1 MLRKYLKE
9 RKSFLQK
16 TIRQCRQW
24 LEKAPYGKLRIS
36 CSRKHTAF
44 FHNRSIKGRD
54 EVRLSTENDYPL
66 IQKLAKKDYFQKL
79 IPVAEEE
86 LRSIDNLLRIKESQ
100 TLANVFSL
108 LHPERKKLITPL
120 EDTREKVLKQWIDIP
135 SPPSEPRKGSYY
147 IPTERGEYVRSKNEY
162 LIANALFH
170 SGIPYKYEF
179 PYTAVNDVILH
190 PDFYVK
196 NISTGQEFFW
206 EHFGMMD
213 NPDYVMKSFLY
224 KISLYQA
231 GGIILGKNLIATFSG
246 GKNELD
252 MDTVSMIINEFLA

>member
-1 MLRKYLKE
+1 MLRKYLKA

-24 LEKAPYGKLRIS
+24 LEKAPRGKLRIS
-36 CSRKHTAF
+36 CSRGSASF
-44 FHNRSIKGRD
+44 FHNRSDKGKD
-54 EVRLSTENDYPL
+54 EVRLYEGKDYPL
-66 IQKLAKKDYFQKL
+66 IQKLVRKDYYRRI

-86 LRSIDNLLRIKESQ
+86 LKTVERLLRMKESQ
-100 TLANVFSL
+100 TLANVFPK
-108 LHPERKKLITPL
+108 LHPLRRKIVSPI
-120 EDTREKVLKQWIDIP
+120 EETREEALKKWIDIP
-135 SPPSEPRKGSYY
+135 TPPSEPRTGSYF
-147 IPTERGEYVRSKNEY
+147 IPTERGEYVRSRNEY

-170 SGIPYKYEF
+170 AGIPYKYEF
-179 PYTAVNDVILH
+179 PYTAVNDVVLH
-190 PDFYVK
+190 PDFYVR

-213 NPDYVMKSFLY
+213 NPDYVVKSFMY

-252 MDTVSMIINEFLA
+252 MDSVTMMIDEYLV

>member
-16 TIRQCRQW
+16 TIKQCRQW
-24 LEKAPYGKLRIS
+24 LDKAPNGRLRIS
-36 CSRKHTAF
+36 CSRGSVSFYRAGERYK
-44 FHNRSIKGRD
+44 K
-54 EVRLSTENDYPL
+54 EVRLSKDKDYSL
-66 IQKLAKKDYFQKL
+66 ILRLAKKDYYQKL
-79 IPVAEEE
+79 IPVAEKE
-86 LRSIDNLLRIKESQ
+86 LESVDNLLCLKEKQ
-100 TLANVFSL
+100 TLANVIASF
-108 LHPERKKLITPL
+108 HPERRKLISSI
-120 EDTREKVLKQWIDIP
+120 EETRENALNKWIDIP
-135 SPPSEPRKGSYY
+135 TPITEPRKGSYY

-170 SGIPYKYEF
+170 AGIPYKYEF

-196 NISTGQEFFW
+196 NINTGQEFFW

-213 NPDYVMKSFLY
+213 NPDYVVKSFMY

-252 MDTVSMIINEFLA
+252 IGTITAMIDAYLT

>member
-24 LEKAPYGKLRIS
+24 LEKAPRGKLRVS
-36 CSRKHTAF
+36 CSRGSVYF
-44 FHNRSIKGRD
+44 YHNRKIKGKD
-54 EVRLSTENDYPL
+54 EIRLSEKEDSQL
-66 IQKLAKKDYFQKL
+66 IQKLARKDYYRMI

-86 LRSIDNLLRIKESQ
+86 LKSIEHLLSLEENQS
-100 TLANVFSL
+100 LANVFYT
-108 LHPERKKLITPL
+108 LHPARRKLVSPV
-120 EDTREKVLKQWIDIP
+120 EETREDALRKWIDIP
-135 SPPSEPRKGSYY
+135 TPPTEPRKGSYY

-170 SGIPYKYEF
+170 AGIPYKYEF
-179 PYTAVNDVILH
+179 PYTAINDVVLH

-196 NISTGQEFFW
+196 NINTGQEFYW

-224 KISLYQA
+224 KINLYQA
-231 GGIILGKNLIATFSG
+231 DGIILGKNLIATFSG
-246 GKNELD
+246 GKCELD
-252 MDTVSMIINEFLA
+252 PDTIASMIDEFLT